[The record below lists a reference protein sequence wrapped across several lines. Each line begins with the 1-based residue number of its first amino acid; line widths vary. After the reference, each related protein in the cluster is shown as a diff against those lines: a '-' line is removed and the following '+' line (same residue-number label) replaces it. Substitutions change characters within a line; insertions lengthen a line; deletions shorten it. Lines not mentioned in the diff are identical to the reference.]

1 MTPTPSGRKAV
12 HPLFIAAA
20 IAIVLFCAIGIAAI
34 MGWLPASNGSGRA
47 PNDGALNA
55 ADRLASAPVPAPP
68 ALAPPAEAPRHNEAA
83 PRHQP
88 APRHE
93 PIQQAALEAPT
104 VCTSCGVIES
114 VREIK
119 TRADGSGVG
128 AAGGAVVGGLLGH
141 QVGGGRGRDVAT
153 VLGAIG
159 GAVAGNQI
167 EGQVRANSSY
177 DVTVRMNDGSTRTLH
192 ETAEPSWHAGDR
204 VRLVDGVLRANG

>member
-1 MTPTPSGRKAV
+1 MTTSQADRKV

-20 IAIVLFCAIGIAAI
+20 IAVLLFCAIGIAAI
-34 MGWLPASNGSGRA
+34 MGWLPVSNGSARG

-55 ADRLASAPVPAPP
+55 ADRLASAPVSAPP
-68 ALAPPAEAPRHNEAA
+68 VPVQAPRRAEAA
-83 PRHQP
+83 PHRSP
-88 APRHE
+88 APAREE
-93 PIQQAALEAPT
+93 PIRQAAVEVPAL
-104 VCTSCGVIES
+104 CTSCGVVES
-114 VREIK
+114 VRETT

-167 EGQVRANSSY
+167 EGHVRATSSY